1 MPAKSRVIETLSL
14 SKGGICPTRLL
25 DIKARILYNLSIMNT
40 VLPLTEARNK
50 FAELIDDASKMFS
63 RFTITRNGKP
73 EAVLMSKEEYDA
85 LIDTL
90 EILSNPVTMASIR
103 RGEKD
108 IKAGRVKPL
117 EDILKDLKLS

>member
-1 MPAKSRVIETLSL
+1 
-14 SKGGICPTRLL
+14 
-25 DIKARILYNLSIMNT
+25 MNT

-73 EAVLMSKEEYDA
+73 EAVLMSKDEYDA

-117 EDILKDLKLS
+117 EDVLKDLKLS

>member
-1 MPAKSRVIETLSL
+1 
-14 SKGGICPTRLL
+14 
-25 DIKARILYNLSIMNT
+25 MNA

-50 FAELIDDASKMFS
+50 FAELIDEASKIFT

-85 LIDTL
+85 LIDTI
-90 EILSNPVTMASIR
+90 EVLSNPDTMASIR

-108 IKAGRVKPL
+108 MKAGRVKPL
-117 EDILKDLKLS
+117 EDVLKDLGL

>member
-1 MPAKSRVIETLSL
+1 
-14 SKGGICPTRLL
+14 
-25 DIKARILYNLSIMNT
+25 MNT

-50 FAELIDDASKMFS
+50 FAELIDEASKMFT

-73 EAVLMSKEEYDA
+73 EAVLMGKEEFDA

-90 EILSNPVTMASIR
+90 EILSNPDTMASIR

-117 EDILKDLKLS
+117 DDVAKDLGL

>member
-1 MPAKSRVIETLSL
+1 
-14 SKGGICPTRLL
+14 
-25 DIKARILYNLSIMNT
+25 MNA

-50 FAELIDDASKMFS
+50 FAELIDETSKMFA

-90 EILSNPVTMASIR
+90 EILANPATMASIA

-108 IKAGRVKPL
+108 IKAGRDKPL
-117 EDILKDLKLS
+117 DDVLKDLGLS